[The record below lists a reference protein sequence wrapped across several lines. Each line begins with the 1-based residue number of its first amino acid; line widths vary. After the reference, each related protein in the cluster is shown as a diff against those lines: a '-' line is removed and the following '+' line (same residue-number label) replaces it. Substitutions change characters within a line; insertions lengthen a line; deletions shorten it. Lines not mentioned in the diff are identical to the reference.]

1 MVPAFMKQ
9 VTEKL
14 KRREKRTR
22 SDRSEVEAKMFQL
35 FEREPKWT
43 LRQLVIKIN
52 QPEVYALSS

>member
-1 MVPAFMKQ
+1 MKQ